1 MARLVDW
8 NNIASRHSRPLVS
21 RLAQPM
27 RLLLDES
34 IRRVEFRAVSLT
46 SSLESELSAL
56 QKRVAILEALDKKS
70 ADQPSNQAIH
80 IPLPAIQ
87 LRSASE
93 PFMRYSTCSAADLF
107 HPRCTE
113 IGALFSHPAIFH
125 RKFWEW
131 VFIINCMM
139 LNDIGQSKTALGF
152 GVGVEP
158 IPAVLAKLGAQV
170 VATDAP
176 DEIGVGKGWKKGNE
190 FANSAE
196 TLWFEGILDKDIFI
210 RPRPLSHRGHE

>member
-8 NNIASRHSRPLVS
+8 NNIASRLSRPLVS
-21 RLAQPM
+21 RFAQEM
-27 RLLLDES
+27 RALLDES
-34 IRRVEFRAVSLT
+34 VKRVEFNAISLT

-56 QKRVAILEALDKKS
+56 RKRVAVLEALEKKS

-113 IGALFSHPAIFH
+113 IGALFNHPAIFH

-131 VFIINCMM
+131 VFIINCMI
-139 LNDIGQSKTALGF
+139 LNDIGPSKTALGF
-152 GVGVEP
+152 GIGAEP

-176 DEIGVGKGWKKGNE
+176 DEIGVGKGWIKNNE

-196 TLWFEGILDKDIFI
+196 TLWF
-210 RPRPLSHRGHE
+210 